1 MADYTFPVEAG
12 HIMLFARSV
21 GDPNPIYADAEY
33 AAGTE
38 VGGIVAPPTFV
49 QASAQFNPDYFL
61 RPKIGQP
68 WFGSGREPTGL
79 APPAP
84 SSGGGSSGGGGGR
97 GRRRRA
103 PRRAALR
110 VPPAGAPGRRAH
122 PDHRSRARAGSGPV
136 APASSSS
143 PSRSPSTGT
152 PTASSSSPPAASASS
167 PPGPPRPTAPR
178 ERDNEPV
185 ESIRSRSATPTAR
198 WSSTT

>member
-1 MADYTFPVEAG
+1 MTDYTFPVEAG

-97 GRRRRA
+97 GGGVGLHAEQHFEYHKAMRPGDVLTPTTIPGKSWERTGRSGLLQFSESITEYRD
-103 PRRAALR
+103 AAGEL
-110 VPPAGAPGRRAH
+110 VVTA
-122 PDHRSRARAGSGPV
+122 RSVGVLTTRP
-136 APASSSS
+136 APAD
-143 PSRSPSTGT
+143 G
-152 PTASSSSPPAASASS
+152 AKGA
-167 PPGPPRPTAPR
+167 GQ
-178 ERDNEPV
+178 
-185 ESIRSRSATPTAR
+185 
-198 WSSTT
+198 